1 MRIIREFQ
9 CNPDTLHESQHVQLP
24 HITTPKEFL
33 FTDSLEVGVE
43 VGGLGE
49 RIHFFFFY
57 KKEEQGTQIVKC
69 LFYLIKAY
77 IHR

>member
-49 RIHFFFFY
+49 RIHFFFFLQ
-57 KKEEQGTQIVKC
+57 KGGTGNSNCQMLV
-69 LFYLIKAY
+69 LFDQSIYT
-77 IHR
+77 